1 MNIKDLTPRMGNVE
15 LVAKISD
22 IGEVREFNKF
32 GKSGRVAT
40 AKLKDD
46 NGEIEL
52 SLWNEQIDQIG
63 KGDTVKVTN
72 GYVKEYQGEMQ
83 LTTGMKGSIEVVKKA
98 ETQVADATGPNR
110 QKAIWEQ
117 ETVEKVEGATAEK
130 EQAKVQKPE
139 TSEAEEEN
147 IED

>member
-1 MNIKDLTPRMGNVE
+1 MNIKELTPRMGNVE
-15 LVAKISD
+15 LVAEIAD

-40 AKLKDD
+40 ARLKDGT
-46 NGEIEL
+46 GEIEL

-63 KGDTVKVTN
+63 KGDTIKVVN

-98 ETQVADATGPNR
+98 EKQAEVS
-110 QKAIWEQ
+110 E
-117 ETVEKVEGATAEK
+117 ATATPAAEDK
-130 EQAKVQKPE
+130 AASLKD
-139 TSEAEEEN
+139 AEEER

>member
-1 MNIKDLTPRMGNVE
+1 MNIKELAPRMGNVE
-15 LVAKISD
+15 LTAEVAEV
-22 IGEVREFNKF
+22 GEVREFNKF

-40 AKLKDD
+40 ARLKDET
-46 NGEIEL
+46 GEIEL

-63 KGDTVKVTN
+63 KGDTIRVVN

-98 ETQVADATGPNR
+98 EKQAEVAAEPAAEAK
-110 QKAIWEQ
+110 QQ
-117 ETVEKVEGATAEK
+117 ET
-130 EQAKVQKPE
+130 PE
-139 TSEAEEEN
+139 TSAVDEED

>member
-1 MNIKDLTPRMGNVE
+1 MNIKELTPRMGNVE
-15 LVAKISD
+15 LVAEIAD

-40 AKLKDD
+40 ARLKDD
-46 NGEIEL
+46 SGEIEL

-83 LTTGMKGSIEVVKKA
+83 LTTGMRGSIELVKKS
-98 ETQVADATGPNR
+98 EKQEKTEVTPKEQSTL
-110 QKAIWEQ
+110 Q
-117 ETVEKVEGATAEK
+117 ETKEVENPAVD
-130 EQAKVQKPE
+130 
-139 TSEAEEEN
+139 EER